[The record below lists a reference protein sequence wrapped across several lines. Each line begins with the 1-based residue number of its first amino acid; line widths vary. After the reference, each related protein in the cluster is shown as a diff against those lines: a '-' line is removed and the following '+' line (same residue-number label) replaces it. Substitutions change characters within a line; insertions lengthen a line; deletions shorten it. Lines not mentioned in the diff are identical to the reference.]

1 MKNTQRK
8 HMTLVITKDPITG
21 KRDFYQSQTMIDASL
36 SILRTAEY
44 EIRLPG
50 VQTITSELAFD
61 IGRWIE
67 QYEQSTDT

>member
-8 HMTLVITKDPITG
+8 HMTLVITNDPITG
-21 KRDFYQSQTMIDASL
+21 KRDFYQPQTIINASL

-67 QYEQSTDT
+67 RYEQSTDT